1 MIKGAAMNL
10 LEREGDA
17 KSLDI
22 RENEEET
29 LSIEQ
34 VVGWLI
40 GMDRV
45 GAGLKEM
52 AIGWEGM
59 KIGGVW

>member
-1 MIKGAAMNL
+1 MNL

-59 KIGGVW
+59 KIGVW